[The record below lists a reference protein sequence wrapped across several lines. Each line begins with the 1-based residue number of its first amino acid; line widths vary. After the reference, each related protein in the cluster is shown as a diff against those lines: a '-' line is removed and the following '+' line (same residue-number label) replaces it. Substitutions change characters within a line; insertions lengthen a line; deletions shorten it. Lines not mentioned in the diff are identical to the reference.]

1 MKGTRKR
8 EKPLGYSFEKATA
21 LRHKLTEPGGLR
33 HQSSQPRQTGGD
45 KNAFRPPFLP
55 PPTSIPPHPSVMTCH
70 GLSVVG
76 NCPKRSNWPYRVS
89 RRLSSS
95 SSSSSSFFFWP
106 TAWPIDFQPIID
118 VDFYSI
124 SLLRLRFGFPDDSS
138 FSIYILLYVTVYQSL
153 IPFVFLMF
161 FFLFRKKKK
170 ENEAQR
176 YSRARARPPFTN
188 LFFLLPA
195 INPFHCVV
203 WAGSRCC
210 VPTYAARL
218 LRAQKR
224 RILHR

>member
-161 FFLFRKKKK
+161 SSYFAKRKKRMRPKGT
-170 ENEAQR
+170 A
-176 YSRARARPPFTN
+176 ARALVRHSPTCSFYCRP
-188 LFFLLPA
+188 
-195 INPFHCVV
+195 
-203 WAGSRCC
+203 
-210 VPTYAARL
+210 
-218 LRAQKR
+218 
-224 RILHR
+224 